1 MIIRIVISFIVLWF
15 WNLYRYG
22 QWSDEDD
29 DDVNLE
35 SFGDKDDAPLEFRD
49 KNHPI
54 HVEDEEDEDEDD
66 DNDASGGAFGSHDD
80 IHFNFLCNKW
90 GLSLKT

>member
-1 MIIRIVISFIVLWF
+1 MRNDIVLWF

-29 DDVNLE
+29 DDVKLE

-90 GLSLKT
+90 GLGLKT